1 MTDLLAFASYLL
13 LPLIGIAVWRVD
25 IVRRETQLVR
35 LAVATGAGA
44 LIVGLL
50 MATLSLIGVQ
60 WSRTTLFTPLA
71 LVVIAG
77 VILVRR
83 SPDVT
88 RSTSRRWNRF
98 ALGGTIAMWL
108 LTFYGTITARE
119 SCGDLHFTWGTKAVR
134 WFHAGKID
142 ADLLRTHVQL
152 TTDYPPLQTLLFA
165 WSNTFSHQFSWW
177 GAVLLSPL
185 FLIGTLAIIRAW
197 SGDDWGTLLVAATLA
212 WTYTLSYPAG
222 CAEPLLLLYETI
234 VIAALTFL
242 RDPRAQTFY
251 ATLGVAGAVWTK
263 LEGTTFAIAV
273 VITILLVQRNW
284 RRALIVAAP
293 AAILVGAWLTFV
305 IRAEIL
311 LMYGGAKLPIQWQA
325 VPAVLKTLAGVAK
338 WELFWIPWL
347 VPIVLIAISRARRAA
362 AVPLAIALLTACA
375 TISFYV
381 RAGDPVW
388 WIQSSSPRVLLTP
401 LLALL
406 LASLAAREHGPRAV
420 LESPA
425 DGVVS

>member
-1 MTDLLAFASYLL
+1 MSDLLAVASYLL

-25 IVRRETQLVR
+25 VVQRETRLVR
-35 LAVATGAGA
+35 LAIAAGAGA

-60 WSRTTLFTPLA
+60 WSRTTLYLPLA
-71 LVVIAG
+71 IVTIAG
-77 VILVRR
+77 IVLARR
-83 SPDVT
+83 AHKPAASAP
-88 RSTSRRWNRF
+88 WNRF
-98 ALGGTIAMWL
+98 ALGGTIAMYL
-108 LTFYGTITARE
+108 LTLYGTISARE
-119 SCGDLHFTWGTKAVR
+119 SCGDLHFTWGTKAIR
-134 WFHAGKID
+134 WFHAGRID
-142 ADLLRTHVQL
+142 AELLRTHIQL

-165 WSNTFSHQFSWW
+165 WSNSFSRQFSWW

-197 SGDDWGTLLVAATLA
+197 SRDDWGTFLIAATLA
-212 WTYTLSYPAG
+212 WTYTLAYPAG
-222 CAEPLLLLYETI
+222 CAEPLLLLYETM

-242 RDPRAQTFY
+242 RDERAQTFY

-284 RRALIVAAP
+284 RRALIVATP
-293 AAILVGAWLTFV
+293 AAILVGSWLTFV
-305 IRAEIL
+305 LRAKIL
-311 LMYGGAKLPIQWQA
+311 LMYGGAKLPIQWKA
-325 VPAVLKTLAGVAK
+325 IPVVLKTLGGVAK

-347 VPIVLIAISRARRAA
+347 VPIVLIAIDRERRRA
-362 AVPLAIALLTACA
+362 AVPLSIAILTACA
-375 TISFYV
+375 TVSFYV
-381 RAGDPVW
+381 RAADPVW
-388 WIQSSSPRVLLTP
+388 WIESSSPRVLLTP

-406 LASLAAREHGPRAV
+406 LAALAVREREPHPV